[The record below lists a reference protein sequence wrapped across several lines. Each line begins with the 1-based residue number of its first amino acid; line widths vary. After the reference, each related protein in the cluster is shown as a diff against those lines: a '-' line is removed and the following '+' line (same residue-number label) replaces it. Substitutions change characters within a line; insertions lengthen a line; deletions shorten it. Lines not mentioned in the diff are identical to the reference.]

1 MARVV
6 KKGGRLIIGTPDYG
20 GLAWRII
27 EPIYCFF
34 QPGGYADEHITQY
47 TREGLIRLIESHGF
61 AFQYVRYICGA
72 EMILLFTKL

>member
-47 TREGLIRLIESHGF
+47 TREGLIRLIKSHGF